1 MKNTVVATTTPSGT
15 AVSRSRMTAVQS
27 VYIAAGRTLVHHSS
41 RPAEGRSP
49 ACAAVRSLGSA
60 AARCLGPA
68 VLLLGLFGSPLL
80 LPAAARADVRFDNC
94 VTGSDGSVTCDTRPE
109 GNTLMDDEAARF
121 GLLDG
126 GNPGW
131 PEFDPV
137 GDGGMGDGFGDGI
150 WP

>member
-1 MKNTVVATTTPSGT
+1 
-15 AVSRSRMTAVQS
+15 MTAVQS
-27 VYIAAGRTLVHHSS
+27 VYIAAGRTLIHHSS

-49 ACAAVRSLGSA
+49 ASAACCAPEGAIARAAAPSPVKA
-60 AARCLGPA
+60 AARCLGLA
-68 VLLLGLFGSPLL
+68 ALLLGLGAAL
-80 LPAAARADVRFDNC
+80 LPPASLFLTASARADVRFDNC

-126 GNPGW
+126 GDPGW
-131 PEFDPV
+131 SEFDPA
-137 GDGGMGDGFGDGI
+137 GDGGMGDGFGDGY

>member
-27 VYIAAGRTLVHHSS
+27 VYIAAERRLTHHSS
-41 RPAEGRSP
+41 RPA
-49 ACAAVRSLGSA
+49 AARRLGA
-60 AARCLGPA
+60 AAL
-68 VLLLGLFGSPLL
+68 LFGLIGSVLLL

-109 GNTLMDDEAARF
+109 GNTLMDDEDARF
-121 GLLDG
+121 VLLDD

-137 GDGGMGDGFGDGI
+137 GDGGMGDGFGDGT

>member
-1 MKNTVVATTTPSGT
+1 MKNAAVATTTANGA

-27 VYIAAGRTLVHHSS
+27 VYIAAGRTLIHHSS
-41 RPAEGRSP
+41 RPATRRSQ
-49 ACAAVRSLGSA
+49 AVVMAVTRRLGWTA
-60 AARCLGPA
+60 
-68 VLLLGLFGSPLL
+68 LLLGLGAGLL
-80 LPAAARADVRFDNC
+80 LPAAARADVRFDDC

-126 GNPGW
+126 GDPGW
-131 PEFDPV
+131 PEFDPA
-137 GDGGMGDGFGDGI
+137 GDGGMGDGFGDGY

>member
-27 VYIAAGRTLVHHSS
+27 VYIAAERRLTHHSS
-41 RPAEGRSP
+41 RPA
-49 ACAAVRSLGSA
+49 AARRLGA
-60 AARCLGPA
+60 AAL
-68 VLLLGLFGSPLL
+68 LFGLIGSVLL

-94 VTGSDGSVTCDTRPE
+94 VTGSDGSVTCDTRPD
-109 GNTLMDDEAARF
+109 GNTLMDDEDARF
-121 GLLDG
+121 VLLDD

-137 GDGGMGDGFGDGI
+137 GDGGMGDGFGDGT

>member
-1 MKNTVVATTTPSGT
+1 
-15 AVSRSRMTAVQS
+15 MTAVQS
-27 VYIAAGRTLVHHSS
+27 VYIAAGRRLTHHSS
-41 RPAEGRSP
+41 RPA
-49 ACAAVRSLGSA
+49 AVRRS
-60 AARCLGPA
+60 GPA
-68 VLLLGLFGSPLL
+68 ALLLGLLGSALL

-126 GNPGW
+126 GNAGW

-137 GDGGMGDGFGDGI
+137 GDGGMGDGFGDGFGNGT

>member
-27 VYIAAGRTLVHHSS
+27 VYIAAGRRLTHHSS
-41 RPAEGRSP
+41 RPA
-49 ACAAVRSLGSA
+49 AVRRS
-60 AARCLGPA
+60 GPA
-68 VLLLGLFGSPLL
+68 ALLLGLLGSALL

-126 GNPGW
+126 GNAGW

-137 GDGGMGDGFGDGI
+137 GDGGMGDGFGDGFGNGT